1 MSEYSY
7 LWPPRTRFDSTRL
20 TCSCWRRRGES
31 PRPPQWNINY
41 YYYSY
46 SYYYELLYLFL
57 ILLLGVFLF
66 RRSGQHGPFI
76 IIYYYLL
83 FTIYYLGKITF
94 SDAIDLRV
102 EYEKC
107 KQSYA
112 HRGRQIKENKDTF
125 LPSDAQLQIWEAR
138 LKP

>member
-1 MSEYSY
+1 M
-7 LWPPRTRFDSTRL
+7 
-20 TCSCWRRRGES
+20 
-31 PRPPQWNINY
+31 
-41 YYYSY
+41 
-46 SYYYELLYLFL
+46 
-57 ILLLGVFLF
+57 F

-102 EYEKC
+102 EYENFKAER
-107 KQSYA
+107 KKLFGANS
-112 HRGRQIKENKDTF
+112 HTHTEGDNKKENKDAF